1 MPYWDEPGV
10 RYDDPLVRF
19 DDPRTYAEVL
29 NQEKK
34 ITTMFDIVLDLRG
47 LTGPELIQRAKNIAA
62 GVTGEAVFAPLA
74 ADVTALNTIITSAE
88 ALQAAKATKEA
99 AYRNAVAA
107 CEDSDDEIAAA
118 LKVIGSKVGT
128 TATTEAQITAAK
140 LRVKG
145 KPAPKPVPG
154 QVSNV
159 VLSFGD
165 DEGELDASWDGVDA
179 ADWYQSR
186 WTTDDPS
193 SPTANWRMLSTVKKS
208 SLNLTGLPS
217 GQKIWFQVQAANARG
232 QGPWSDPASKR
243 VP

>member
-1 MPYWDEPGV
+1 MPNWDEPGV
-10 RYDDPLVRF
+10 RYDDR
-19 DDPRTYAEVL
+19 RTYDEVL

-34 ITTMFDIVLDLRG
+34 ITTMFDIVLDVRG

-62 GVTGEAVFAPLA
+62 GVTSEAVFALLA
-74 ADVTALNTIITSAE
+74 ADVTALNTMITSAE
-88 ALQAAKATKEA
+88 ALQAAKATREA

-107 CEDSDDEIAAA
+107 CDDSDDEIAAA

-165 DEGELDASWDGVDA
+165 EEGELDASWDGVDA

-186 WTTDDPS
+186 WTADDPS
-193 SPTANWRMLSTVKKS
+193 SPTAKWHMLSTVKKS
-208 SLNLTGLPS
+208 SLNLSALPS
-217 GQKIWFQVQAANARG
+217 GQKVWFQVQAANARG
-232 QGPWSDPASKR
+232 QGPWSDPACKR